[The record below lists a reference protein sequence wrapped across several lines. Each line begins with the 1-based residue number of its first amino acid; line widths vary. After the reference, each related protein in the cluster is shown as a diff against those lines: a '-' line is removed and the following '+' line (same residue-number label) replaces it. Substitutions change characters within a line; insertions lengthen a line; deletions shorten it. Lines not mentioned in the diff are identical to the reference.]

1 MPFHNF
7 TNPFQE
13 VSSIPEMY
21 RTHQH
26 LQGLFQADG
35 TYRRPVKDPI
45 TLWAIDI
52 LRRDYDVPLQAIE
65 LELLTELPQSGLDQ
79 ERADV
84 VIYDDRFI
92 NSAGNFYVAFIVVE
106 VMEPGKNFGGAE
118 AEGWLD
124 HYDRLSTY
132 MRSHRNCQAPV
143 ATNFA
148 DEGGCSA
155 GGSTGG

>member
-7 TNPFQE
+7 TNPFKD

-21 RTHQH
+21 RTHQN
-26 LQGLFQADG
+26 LQRLFQADG

-52 LRRDYDVPLQAIE
+52 LRRDYGVPLQAIE
-65 LELLTELPQSGLDQ
+65 LELPPELPQSGLYQ
-79 ERADV
+79 GKADV

-92 NSAGNFYVAFIVVE
+92 NSKGNLYVAFILVE
-106 VMEPGKNFGGAE
+106 VMEPGKKFGGTE

-132 MRSHRNCQAPV
+132 MSVFPSARYAILTSG
-143 ATNFA
+143 TNTA
-148 DEGGCSA
+148 SCRREL
-155 GGSTGG
+155 